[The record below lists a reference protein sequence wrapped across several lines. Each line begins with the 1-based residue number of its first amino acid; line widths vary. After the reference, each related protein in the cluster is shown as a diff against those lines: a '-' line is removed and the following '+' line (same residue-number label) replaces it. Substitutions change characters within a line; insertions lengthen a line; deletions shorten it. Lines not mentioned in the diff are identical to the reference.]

1 MSAITSTMT
10 VKEWR
15 ERAAE
20 SQLLDVR
27 LSDDFEAGHLQGAR
41 NNCVFEVAFEGRL
54 AESAPDQGRLTVVY
68 GAGGGSLEA
77 AMAAEKL
84 ERLGY
89 TNVRVLAGGFEDA
102 AREFPL
108 ERGQPLPPPPAAPD
122 GRFVLDLENSFVG
135 WTGRNL
141 INKHH
146 GRVGIREGE
155 LVFEKGQLRS
165 GSVTIDLTDMTC
177 TDLEGSDWHDVLI
190 DHLKSHDF
198 FDVGIYPTAVV
209 TVRAA
214 DEREATV
221 DLTLKGVTQEVV
233 IPLEAGLNEDG
244 CPVTQAAF
252 SIDRT
257 RWNVLYG
264 SRRFFKRLAGH
275 LVNDLI
281 EIELRLI
288 TRKA

>member
-1 MSAITSTMT
+1 MNDGMT
-10 VKEWR
+10 IR
-15 ERAAE
+15 ELNEAQE
-20 SQLLDVR
+20 PYQLLDVR
-27 LSDDFEAGHLQGAR
+27 LADDFEAGHLEGAQ
-41 NNCVFEVAFEGRL
+41 NNCVFEVTFEGRL
-54 AESAPDQGRLTVVY
+54 DESAPRKEVLTVVY
-68 GAGGGSLEA
+68 GADKESLEA

-89 TNVRVLAGGFEDA
+89 GKVRVLAGGFEQASQD
-102 AREFPL
+102 FQV
-108 ERGQPLPPPPAAPD
+108 ERGEALPAQPPRPD
-122 GRFVLDLENSFVG
+122 GRYVLDLQESFVG

-146 GRVGIREGE
+146 GRIGIREGE
-155 LVFEKGQLRS
+155 LHFS
-165 GSVTIDLTDMTC
+165 DGSLQGGTVTLEMADMTC
-177 TDLEGSDWHDVLI
+177 DDLAGSELHDVLI

-198 FDVGIYPTAVV
+198 FDVGVHPTATVE
-209 TVRAA
+209 VRAA

-221 DLTLKGVTQEVV
+221 ELTLKGVTGEVI

-257 RWNVLYG
+257 KWNVLYG

-275 LVNDLI
+275 LVNDRI

-288 TRKA
+288 TRRA